1 MRGKLEPHETERAPQ
16 GARFISS
23 IERPGAVIPATELLA
38 TDGSCLPGPSDF
50 AVHHCTTS
58 MSSARLPGE
67 RATFVSAKVAKTISA
82 GHDGLANIRLA
93 RLHCA
98 SRAKRAGANS
108 HILVLKQ
115 SRLAPAWHCDARR
128 HATAPEAHFDT
139 AIHGLPIWCAML
151 CAIPA
156 KIMKSRMGC
165 NRRSAVATN
174 NFCFRAQ

>member
-67 RATFVSAKVAKTISA
+67 RATCFGKSSQNHSRWTQWSRRHRVCETA
-82 GHDGLANIRLA
+82 LAPCLA
-93 RLHCA
+93 
-98 SRAKRAGANS
+98 RAGANS
-108 HILVLKQ
+108 HILVLGH
-115 SRLAPAWHCDARR
+115 RAFCRAPGCDARR
-128 HATAPEAHFDT
+128 HATAPAFT
-139 AIHGLPIWCAML
+139 STPSMAC
-151 CAIPA
+151 
-156 KIMKSRMGC
+156 R
-165 NRRSAVATN
+165 
-174 NFCFRAQ
+174 F